1 MTQSTPIELLSAH
14 GFSSL
19 ELKHPSPRLAAV
31 LVLLHHHPHPESDGG
46 HLRVL
51 LTTRS
56 KSLRTHPGQTAL
68 PGGRKEDEDG
78 DLIYTALREA
88 NEEVGLPIP
97 EEYYRR
103 YSHSVQN
110 SKTVGTTNSIR
121 ILCTLEPVLSLH
133 KLIVTPV
140 VAFLE
145 DPAILDTLQPSEGEV
160 SRIFTYPLEAILD
173 PTVLIQLK
181 EPLVD
186 KGTEDWPYDE
196 DLHHYDDHI
205 VTSLDNTPYRYHRF
219 RSSASPVTGLT
230 SDILIKAATIAY
242 HPRRTSYVPSAPD
255 QVVGYDFVQ
264 LILNR
269 HREPEGEV
277 AGV

>member
-19 ELKHPSPRLAAV
+19 NLKHTSPRLAAV
-31 LVLLHHHPHPESDGG
+31 LILLYQHPQSG
-46 HLRVL
+46 HIRVL

-68 PGGRKEDEDG
+68 PGGRKDDADI

-88 NEEVGLPIP
+88 NEEVGLPVP

-103 YSHSVQN
+103 QFPNDIYDQ
-110 SKTVGTTNSIR
+110 KTVPTTNSIR

-145 DPAILDTLQPSEGEV
+145 DPMILDTLRPSEGEV
-160 SRIFTYPLEAILD
+160 ARIFTYPLEAILD
-173 PTVLIQLK
+173 PTVLIQLN

-186 KGTEDWPYDE
+186 KGTEDWQYDE
-196 DLHHYDDHI
+196 DLHHHDDHI
-205 VTSLDNTPYRYHRF
+205 VASLNNTSYRYHRF

-230 SDILIKAATIAY
+230 SDILIMTARVAY
-242 HPRRTSYVPSAPD
+242 HPRTTSYVPYAAD

-264 LILNR
+264 LIMN
-269 HREPEGEV
+269 HREPEGV
-277 AGV
+277 NAGP

>member
-1 MTQSTPIELLSAH
+1 MQ
-14 GFSSL
+14 
-19 ELKHPSPRLAAV
+19 HPSPRLAAV
-31 LVLLHHHPHPESDGG
+31 LILLYQHPESG

-68 PGGRKEDEDG
+68 PGGRKDDTDH
-78 DLIYTALREA
+78 DLVYTALREA

-103 YSHSVQN
+103 HHPNDDTETSNDQPQV
-110 SKTVGTTNSIR
+110 VTTNAIR

-145 DPAILDTLQPSEGEV
+145 DPTILETLRPSEHEV

-173 PTVLIQLK
+173 PDVLVEMG
-181 EPLVD
+181 EPLVE
-186 KGTEDWPYDE
+186 KGTEDWNYDE
-196 DLHHYDDHI
+196 DLH
-205 VTSLDNTPYRYHRF
+205 VSVASL
-219 RSSASPVTGLT
+219 ASDGDV
-230 SDILIKAATIAY
+230 S
-242 HPRRTSYVPSAPD
+242 
-255 QVVGYDFVQ
+255 
-264 LILNR
+264 
-269 HREPEGEV
+269 EV
-277 AGV
+277 